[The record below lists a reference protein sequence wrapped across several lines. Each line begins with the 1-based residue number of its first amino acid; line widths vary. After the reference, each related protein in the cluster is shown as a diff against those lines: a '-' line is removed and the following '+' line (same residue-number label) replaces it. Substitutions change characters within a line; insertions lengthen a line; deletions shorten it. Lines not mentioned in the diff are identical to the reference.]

1 MSTSLFDERSSG
13 ILLHPTSL
21 PGPHGTGDL
30 GLASHR
36 FAEFLARSGQR
47 WWQMLPVGPPGAG
60 NSPYDSPSSFAGSP
74 LLVSLEL
81 LARDG
86 LLDPHDLAAP
96 HRMAALDRSLYG
108 AARRFKMK
116 RLRRAF
122 EVFQGRASASLRLEL
137 EAFRERARGWLPG
150 FTLFSA
156 LKRVHMGRHFCQWE
170 PDLALRRPEAIARAQ
185 KELKEEI
192 EFQEFV
198 QFAFDRQWNELRE
211 HCRELGVRLL
221 GDVPMFV
228 AHDGA
233 DVWEHPEIFQLDE
246 RGERRFV
253 AGVPPDY
260 FSAEGQLWGN
270 PVYDWNA
277 LKESGYSWWIQRL
290 QGTLARFDAVR
301 LDHFI
306 GFHRY
311 WEIPAWA
318 TTAREGR
325 YVLVPG
331 IEFFETLRATLGGL
345 PFIAEDLGLVTPEV
359 QALRDRFE
367 LPGMR
372 VLEFAFSGDSRDYQ
386 PHRFPPRSVVYT
398 GTHDNDT
405 LIGWLGA
412 ADRTA
417 DPGERAR
424 LEQERRR
431 ALAYAGSDGREPH
444 WDFIRLALASVA
456 NTAIFPLQDVLGL
469 GSEARMN
476 IPGTAS
482 GNWTYRCRAEDLSPR
497 VSERLAELCETYERL
512 PKGRKSW

>member
-1 MSTSLFDERSSG
+1 MLPSLFDERSSG

-21 PGPHGTGDL
+21 PGPHGSGDL
-30 GLASHR
+30 GVAAHR

-60 NSPYDSPSSFAGSP
+60 YSPYDTPSSFAGSP

-86 LLDPHDLAAP
+86 LLDPRDLGAPRRMIELQRCHYAA
-96 HRMAALDRSLYG
+96 AN
-108 AARRFKMK
+108 RFRIE

-122 EVFQGRASASLRLEL
+122 ETFRSRSLPALQREL

-150 FTLFSA
+150 FSLFCA
-156 LKRVHMGRHFCQWE
+156 LKGAHRGRHWSQWE
-170 PDLALRRPEAIARAQ
+170 PELALRKPEALSRARR
-185 KELKEEI
+185 ELETEVG
-192 EFQEFV
+192 FQEFV
-198 QFAFDRQWNELRE
+198 QFAFDRQWNELKE
-211 HCRELGVRLL
+211 HCRDLGVRLL

-233 DVWEHPEIFQLDE
+233 DVWEHRDIFQLDD
-246 RGERRFV
+246 RGERRVV

-270 PVYDWNA
+270 PLYDWDA
-277 LKESGYSWWIQRL
+277 LKERGYDWWIQRL

-301 LDHFI
+301 IDHFI
-306 GFHRY
+306 AFHRY

-318 TTAREGR
+318 STAREGR
-325 YVLVPG
+325 FVLVPG
-331 IEFFETLRATLGGL
+331 VDFFEKLREKIGGL

-372 VLEFAFSGDSRDYQ
+372 VLEFAFGGDAHDYQ
-386 PHRFPPRSVVYT
+386 PHRYPRRTVVYT

-405 LIGWLGA
+405 LVGWLGA
-412 ADRTA
+412 AERTL
-417 DPGERAR
+417 DPAERAR
-424 LEQERRR
+424 LEGERKR

-444 WDFIRLALASVA
+444 WDFIRLALSSVA
-456 NTAIFPLQDVLGL
+456 NTALFPLQDVLGQ
-469 GSEARMN
+469 GTESRMN
-476 IPGTAS
+476 VPGTAF
-482 GNWTYRCRAEDLSPR
+482 GNWTYRCKA
-497 VSERLAELCETYERL
+497 
-512 PKGRKSW
+512 